1 MAMLS
6 GLGDTTLGHD
16 MRTVLASTSTTLQ
29 QQQQQQRH
37 SHA

>member
-1 MAMLS
+1 MLS

-29 QQQQQQRH
+29 QQQQQQQQRH